1 MMPKDIRKLLQAIEE
16 EITSRTE
23 MNLKDMLN
31 SPSSYVRARAIK
43 SASDREIIIE
53 DLEAFLEDPS
63 PEVRRSVITS

>member
-43 SASDREIIIE
+43 SADRK
-53 DLEAFLEDPS
+53 
-63 PEVRRSVITS
+63 SVV